1 MTRLSNSM
9 LLDPAVLA
17 DPYDF
22 YRTLRE
28 EAPVWSVPGTEVVA
42 ISTFDLLS
50 EAVARPEDFSSTMR
64 CLLYRDEDGLPARL
78 DFGDATTPTLAA
90 ADPPLHTTHRR
101 AVFPELVARR
111 MRALEDDIRALSAAT
126 VASALRHNNFDFM
139 ATIGNIVPITVVAK
153 LIGFRDTD
161 PMQLL
166 QAAFESTTM
175 VGGTM
180 PLDRLNDLVT
190 RVGIIQEWI
199 KDQVTA
205 SGEGDDETI
214 LLAVRRALDIGTL
227 EMGEVQT
234 ILHTLLSAGG
244 ESTTSLLGNAV
255 RMLAEAP
262 ALQQRLRARPEDI
275 DVFIEEVLRLESP
288 FRLMMRSVPHDTT
301 LGGVDITAG
310 ATALL
315 FFAAGNRDHAQ
326 FDNPD
331 RVDLSRG
338 SPKRHLAFGHGIH
351 FCVGAALA
359 RIEARAV
366 LTELLQQTQDF
377 TLDPDHD
384 PQWVDSLLV
393 RRHAQLHV
401 TATPRLLARDQVVVQ

>member
-1 MTRLSNSM
+1 MTSLSSSM
-9 LLDPAVLA
+9 LLDPSVLA

-28 EAPVWSVPGTEVVA
+28 QAPVWSVPGTEVVT

-78 DFGDATTPTLAA
+78 DFGDAATPTL
-90 ADPPLHTTHRR
+90 

-111 MRALEDDIRALSAAT
+111 MRALEDDIRALSATT

-153 LIGFRDTD
+153 LIGFRDTN

-190 RVGIIQEWI
+190 RIGVIQEWI
-199 KDQVTA
+199 ADQVTA
-205 SGEGDDETI
+205 AGEGDDETI
-214 LLAVRRALDIGTL
+214 LLAVRRALDVGTL
-227 EMGEVQT
+227 QMGEVQT

-255 RMLAEAP
+255 RMLAEDP
-262 ALQQRLRARPEDI
+262 ALQQRLRARPDDI
-275 DVFIEEVLRLESP
+275 DVFVEEALRLESP
-288 FRLMMRSVPHDTT
+288 FRHMLRSVPHDTT
-301 LGGVDITAG
+301 VGGVDIPAG
-310 ATALL
+310 STVLL
-315 FFAAGNRDHAQ
+315 FFAAGNRDPAQ

-331 RVDLSRG
+331 RVDLTRG

-366 LTELLQQTQDF
+366 LTELLEQTQDF
-377 TLDPDHD
+377 ALDPDHD

-393 RRHAQLHV
+393 RRHEHLHLY
-401 TATPRLLARDQVVVQ
+401 TSH

>member
-1 MTRLSNSM
+1 MARLSNSM
-9 LLDPAVLA
+9 LLDPSVLA

-22 YRTLRE
+22 YRALRE
-28 EAPVWSVPGTEVVA
+28 QAPVWSVPGTEVVA

-78 DFGDATTPTLAA
+78 DFGDAAMPTLAA
-90 ADPPLHTTHRR
+90 ADPPVHTTHRR

-111 MRALEDDIRALSAAT
+111 MRALEDDIRALSATT
-126 VASALRHNNFDFM
+126 VASALRHDNFDFM

-180 PLDRLNDLVT
+180 PLDRLNNLVT
-190 RVGIIQEWI
+190 RIGVIQEWI
-199 KDQVTA
+199 ADQVTTA
-205 SGEGDDETI
+205 GEGDDETI
-214 LLAVRRALDIGTL
+214 LLAVRRALDVGTL
-227 EMGEVQT
+227 QMSEVRT

-255 RMLAEAP
+255 RILAEDP
-262 ALQQRLRARPEDI
+262 ALQQRLRARLEDI
-275 DVFIEEVLRLESP
+275 DVFVEEALRLESP
-288 FRLMMRSVPHDTT
+288 FRHMMRSVPHNTT
-301 LGGVDITAG
+301 LGVVDIAAG
-310 ATALL
+310 STVLL
-315 FFAAGNRDHAQ
+315 FFAAGNRDRTQ

-331 RVDLSRG
+331 RVDLTRG

-366 LTELLQQTQDF
+366 LAELLEQTQDF
-377 TLDPDHD
+377 ALDPDRD

-393 RRHAQLHV
+393 RRHQQLHV
-401 TATPRLLARDQVVVQ
+401 TATPR

>member
-1 MTRLSNSM
+1 M
-9 LLDPAVLA
+9 LLDPSVLA

-28 EAPVWSVPGTEVVA
+28 QAPVWSVPGTEVVT

-50 EAVARPEDFSSTMR
+50 DAVARPQDFSSTMR

-78 DFGDATTPTLAA
+78 DFGDAATPTLAA

-111 MRALEDDIRALSAAT
+111 MRALEDDIRTLSATT
-126 VASALRHNNFDFM
+126 VASALRDNNFDFM
-139 ATIGNIVPITVVAK
+139 ATIGNIVPITVVAN
-153 LIGFRDTD
+153 LIGFRDTN

-180 PLDRLNDLVT
+180 PLDQLNDLVT
-190 RVGIIQEWI
+190 RIGVIQEWI
-199 KDQVTA
+199 ADQVTSA
-205 SGEGDDETI
+205 DDRDDGDDGDDGDDDTI
-214 LLAVRRALDIGTL
+214 LLAVRRALDAGTL
-227 EMGEVQT
+227 QMGEVQT

-255 RMLAEAP
+255 RMLAEDP
-262 ALQQRLRARPEDI
+262 ALGQELRDQPDHI
-275 DVFIEEVLRLESP
+275 DVFVEEALRLESP
-288 FRLMMRSVPHDTT
+288 FRQMMRSVPHDTT
-301 LGGVDITAG
+301 LGGIDIAAG
-310 ATALL
+310 STVLL
-315 FFAAGNRDHAQ
+315 FFAAGNRDPAQ

-331 RVDLSRG
+331 RVDLTRG

-366 LTELLQQTQDF
+366 LTELLEQTRNF
-377 TLDPDHD
+377 ALDPDHY

-393 RRHAQLHV
+393 RRHEQLHLHV
-401 TATPRLLARDQVVVQ
+401 NR

>member
-1 MTRLSNSM
+1 
-9 LLDPAVLA
+9 
-17 DPYDF
+17 
-22 YRTLRE
+22 
-28 EAPVWSVPGTEVVA
+28 
-42 ISTFDLLS
+42 
-50 EAVARPEDFSSTMR
+50 MR

-78 DFGDATTPTLAA
+78 DFGGAATPTLAA

-111 MRALEDDIRALSAAT
+111 MRALEDDIRTLSATT

-190 RVGIIQEWI
+190 RIGVIQEWI
-199 KDQVTA
+199 ADQVTA
-205 SGEGDDETI
+205 AGEGDDETI
-214 LLAVRRALDIGTL
+214 LLAVRRALDVGTL

-255 RMLAEAP
+255 RMLAEDP
-262 ALQQRLRARPEDI
+262 ALRQRLRARPDDI
-275 DVFIEEVLRLESP
+275 DVFVEEALRLESP
-288 FRLMMRSVPHDTT
+288 FRHMMRSVPLHTT
-301 LGGVDITAG
+301 LGGVDIAAG
-310 ATALL
+310 STVLL

-331 RVDLSRG
+331 RVDLTRG

-366 LTELLQQTQDF
+366 LTELLEQTQDF

-393 RRHAQLHV
+393 RRHAQLHLH
-401 TATPRLLARDQVVVQ
+401 ATPR

>member
-1 MTRLSNSM
+1 MTELSSSM
-9 LLDPAVLA
+9 LLDPSVLA

-22 YRTLRE
+22 YRTLRVQ
-28 EAPVWSVPGTEVVA
+28 APVWSVPGTGVVA

-50 EAVARPEDFSSTMR
+50 EAVARPENFSSTMR
-64 CLLYRDEDGLPARL
+64 CLLYRDADGLPARL
-78 DFGDATTPTLAA
+78 DFGDAATPTLAA

-111 MRALEDDIRALSAAT
+111 MRALEDDIRTLSATT
-126 VASALRHNNFDFM
+126 VASALRDNNFDFM
-139 ATIGNIVPITVVAK
+139 ATIGNIVPITVVAN
-153 LIGFRDTD
+153 LIGFRDTN

-190 RVGIIQEWI
+190 RIGVIQEWI
-199 KDQVTA
+199 ADEVTSA
-205 SGEGDDETI
+205 DDDDDDTI
-214 LLAVRRALDIGTL
+214 LLAVRRALDSGTL
-227 EMGEVQT
+227 KMGEVQT

-255 RMLAEAP
+255 RMLAEDP
-262 ALQQRLRARPEDI
+262 ALQQELRDRPDHI
-275 DVFIEEVLRLESP
+275 NVFVDEALRLESP
-288 FRLMMRSVPHDTT
+288 FRHMLRSVPHDTT
-301 LGGVDITAG
+301 LGGTEIAAG
-310 ATALL
+310 STALL
-315 FFAAGNRDHAQ
+315 LFAAGNRDPAQ
-326 FDNPD
+326 FANPD
-331 RVDLSRG
+331 KVDLTRG

-366 LTELLQQTQDF
+366 LTELLEQTRNF
-377 TLDPDHD
+377 ALDPDHY

-393 RRHAQLHV
+393 RRHEQLHLHV
-401 TATPRLLARDQVVVQ
+401 NR